1 VKKFVFWLIVL
12 FPVVPSRAEE
22 TGRDGLTLVEAW
34 SRMSASGPELKA
46 IESELRILS
55 ARRDQ
60 AGLWPNPELS
70 ILVENA
76 AGTGAYQGVDAA
88 EFTVSV
94 SQPVPLSGR
103 RGIELEL
110 TDAEI
115 ETLRGKIILRKR
127 QIAAELVSTFVEVLG
142 HREHVEHARQAVVLV
157 QRFAEAA
164 AERTKAGAAP
174 RSETLRA
181 ESILRDARLQLR
193 RGELEYEASRIRLSS
208 HWGGNSPDMQV
219 AAIELSRLP
228 ASLPDIE
235 TLLSQVDKASID
247 PYWAKERSVREQGL
261 RLEQSRGIP
270 DLRVEAGYR
279 HLNATHDHALIAG
292 LSVPIPV
299 ANRNQGRIRE
309 MSEDIAR
316 IEPLRDLMRKEF
328 GRTLTDAF
336 YRLRFHHEEALLL
349 RDELLPGSREAL
361 DLLMEGYRKGRFGIV
376 DVTDAERR
384 LYELLER
391 YHDALVS
398 FHHAAAT
405 IESLTSEP
413 LYPGSITFI
422 DLGEQKS

>member
-1 VKKFVFWLIVL
+1 
-12 FPVVPSRAEE
+12 
-22 TGRDGLTLVEAW
+22 
-34 SRMSASGPELKA
+34 M
-46 IESELRILS
+46 
-55 ARRDQ
+55 
-60 AGLWPNPELS
+60 
-70 ILVENA
+70 
-76 AGTGAYQGVDAA
+76 
-88 EFTVSV
+88 
-94 SQPVPLSGR
+94 
-103 RGIELEL
+103 
-110 TDAEI
+110 
-115 ETLRGKIILRKR
+115 
-127 QIAAELVSTFVEVLG
+127 
-142 HREHVEHARQAVVLV
+142 
-157 QRFAEAA
+157 
-164 AERTKAGAAP
+164 
-174 RSETLRA
+174 
-181 ESILRDARLQLR
+181 
-193 RGELEYEASRIRLSS
+193 
-208 HWGGNSPDMQV
+208 
-219 AAIELSRLP
+219 
-228 ASLPDIE
+228 
-235 TLLSQVDKASID
+235 
-247 PYWAKERSVREQGL
+247 REQGL